1 MRFDSGATTFKNK
14 NDHTILMKIVLVKT
28 PYLHLFRTETE
39 NAYPLGL
46 AHIAS
51 ILRASGFEVT
61 MLDPENQGMDL
72 EAFKKRIKEEKP
84 DIFGIASATMNFE
97 KASEFTK
104 IARNFGAKTILG
116 GIHATAAYQEVIK
129 NNNEFDYVVF
139 GEAEETI
146 VELCTFIR
154 DGKPSLQSILGLAY
168 REKGEPKVTAS
179 RPFLEDLDKLPSPQ
193 WDLLNVGT
201 YTLPDFIYPGKR
213 GVTIVTA
220 RGCPAKCIFC
230 SVPLMN
236 GYKFRHFSAKRIVDD
251 METLVKKHNME
262 FIAFRDDTFTVSRQ
276 RVMDICYLLMERNI
290 KVRWYCLARVNTV
303 DQEMLFLMK
312 KAGCEMMHYGVES
325 ADQKILNTLK
335 KGINVQ
341 QIRDAV
347 QWTHNA
353 GIKIAGSFIFGNP
366 GETQETMDNTLNL
379 AIELDPDIAH
389 FFVMAPLPGTEL
401 YEKYKS
407 IYFDEDIGNRESSY
421 GIYSMSEKSS
431 FRCGDISYHDLKK
444 QLVKATRKFYFRPHY
459 IVKKMKQ
466 IRRYDDVKVLVH
478 NGFALAKS
486 MVHLQGSSSDVAE
499 AAH

>member
-1 MRFDSGATTFKNK
+1 MVITFKK
-14 NDHTILMKIVLVKT
+14 YGDSTASMKIILVKT
-28 PYLHLFRTETE
+28 PYLYLFRTETE

-51 ILRASGFEVT
+51 ILRASNFEVII
-61 MLDPENQGMDL
+61 LDPENQGMDT
-72 EAFKKRIKEEKP
+72 EAFKKAIEAEKP
-84 DIFGIASATMNFE
+84 DIFGIACATMNFE
-97 KASEFTK
+97 KALELTK
-104 IARNFGAKTILG
+104 IAKNFGAKTILG
-116 GIHATAAYQEVIK
+116 GIHATAAYEEVIK
-129 NNNEFDYVVF
+129 QNPEFDYVVF

-146 VELCTFIR
+146 VELCQSIR
-154 DGKPSLQSILGLAY
+154 EGTPALSTILGLAY
-168 REKGEPKVTAS
+168 RENEIPKINPK

-193 WDLLNVGT
+193 WDLLNIGT

-251 METLVKKHNME
+251 METLVKKYNIE
-262 FIAFRDDTFTVSRQ
+262 FIAFRDDTFTVSRE
-276 RVMDICYLLMERNI
+276 RVVDICHLLLERNI
-290 KVRWYCLARVNTV
+290 KVQWYCLARVNTV
-303 DQEMLFLMK
+303 DQEMLFLMR

-325 ADQKILNTLK
+325 AEQKILNTLK

-347 QWTHNA
+347 RWTHAA

-366 GETQETMDNTLNL
+366 GETQETMDKTVDL

-407 IYFDEDIGNRESSY
+407 IYFDDDIGTRESSY

-431 FRCGDISYHDLKK
+431 FRCGDIKYDDLKR
-444 QLVKATRKFYFRPHY
+444 QLVKANRTFYFRPHY
-459 IVKKMKQ
+459 IMKKMKQ
-466 IRRYDDVKVLVH
+466 IRGYDDVKVLVH

-486 MVHLQGSSSDVAE
+486 MVQLHGSSGDSGE
-499 AAH
+499 AAAQ

>member
-1 MRFDSGATTFKNK
+1 
-14 NDHTILMKIVLVKT
+14 MKVILVKT

-51 ILRASGFEVT
+51 ILRAAGFEVT
-61 MLDPENQGMDL
+61 MLDPENQRMDT
-72 EAFKKRIKEEKP
+72 EAFKKKIEQEKP

-97 KASEFTK
+97 KAIELTK
-104 IARNFGAKTILG
+104 IARDVGAKTILG
-116 GIHATAAYQEVIK
+116 GIHATAAYEDVIK

-146 VELCTFIR
+146 VELCQFIR
-154 DGKPSLQSILGLAY
+154 DGKPSLQTILGLAY
-168 REKGEPKVTAS
+168 KEKGIPKINPK
-179 RPFLEDLDKLPSPQ
+179 RPFLDDLDKLPPPK
-193 WDLLNVGT
+193 WDLLDLGV
-201 YTLPDFIYPGKR
+201 YTIPDFIYQGKR
-213 GVTIVTA
+213 GITIVTA

-251 METLVKKHNME
+251 MITLVRKHNIE

-276 RVMDICYLLMERNI
+276 RVVDICNLLLERNI
-290 KVRWYCLARVNTV
+290 KVRWYCLARVSTV
-303 DQEMLFLMK
+303 DQELLFLMK
-312 KAGCEMMHYGVES
+312 KAGCERMAYGVES
-325 ADQKILNTLK
+325 GDQKILNILK
-335 KGINVQ
+335 KGININ
-341 QIRDAV
+341 QIRNAYK
-347 QWTHNA
+347 WTHNA
-353 GIKIAGSFIFGNP
+353 GIKSVGSFIFGNP
-366 GETQETMDNTLNL
+366 GETQETMDKTVNL
-379 AIELDPDIAH
+379 AMELDPDIAH

-431 FRCGDISYHDLKK
+431 FRCGNLSYEDLKK
-444 QLVKATRKFYFRPHY
+444 QLVKANRKFYFRPHY
-459 IVKKMKQ
+459 VMKKMKQ

-486 MVHLQGSSSDVAE
+486 MVQLQGSNSDSAE

>member
-1 MRFDSGATTFKNK
+1 
-14 NDHTILMKIVLVKT
+14 MKIVLVKT
-28 PYLHLFRTETE
+28 PYLYLFRTETE

-61 MLDPENQGMDL
+61 MLDPENQEMDT
-72 EAFKKRIKEEKP
+72 EAFKKRIEEEKP

-97 KASEFTK
+97 KALEFTK
-104 IARNFGAKTILG
+104 IARDFGAKTILG
-116 GIHATAAYQEVIK
+116 GIHATAAYKEVIK
-129 NNNEFDYVVF
+129 NNPEFDYVVF

-168 REKGEPKVTAS
+168 REDGSSKVNAS
-179 RPFLEDLDKLPSPQ
+179 RPFLDDLDTLPSPQ
-193 WDLLNVGT
+193 WDLLDIGS

-251 METLVKKHNME
+251 METLVKKHNIE

-276 RVMDICYLLMERNI
+276 RVVDICTLLLERNV

-401 YEKYKS
+401 YERYKS

-431 FRCGDISYHDLKK
+431 FRCGDISYDDLKK

-486 MVHLQGSSSDVAE
+486 MVHLQGSSGDAAE

>member
-1 MRFDSGATTFKNK
+1 
-14 NDHTILMKIVLVKT
+14 MKIILVKT
-28 PYLHLFRTETE
+28 PYLYLFRTETE

-46 AHIAS
+46 AHLTS
-51 ILRASGFEVT
+51 ILRESGFEVS
-61 MLDPENQGMDL
+61 MLDPENQGMDT
-72 EAFKKRIKEEKP
+72 ESFKRKIEQEKP
-84 DIFGIASATMNFE
+84 DIFGIACATMNFD
-97 KASEFTK
+97 KALELTK
-104 IARNFGAKTILG
+104 IAKKIGAKTILG
-116 GIHATAAYQEVIK
+116 GIHATAAYEEVIK
-129 NNNEFDYVVF
+129 SNPEFDYVVF
-139 GEAEETI
+139 GEAEKTI

-154 DGKPSLQSILGLAY
+154 GAKPSLHSILGLAY
-168 REKGEPKVTAS
+168 RENGSPKVNPA
-179 RPFLEDLDKLPSPQ
+179 RPFLEDLDKLPPPQ
-193 WDLLNVGT
+193 WDLLDLGV

-213 GVTIVTA
+213 GITIVTA

-251 METLVKKHNME
+251 MEILVKKHNIE

-276 RVMDICYLLMERNI
+276 RVMDICNLLLERDV

-341 QIRDAV
+341 QIRDAA

-366 GETQETMDNTLNL
+366 GETQETMDKTVEL
-379 AIELDPDIAH
+379 ALELDPDIAH

-431 FRCGDISYHDLKK
+431 FRCGNLSYEDLKK
-444 QLVKATRKFYFRPHY
+444 QLVKANRRFYFRSHY
-459 IVKKMKQ
+459 IMKKMRQ
-466 IRRYDDVKVLVH
+466 IRGYDDMKVLAH

-486 MVHLQGSSSDVAE
+486 MVQLQGSNSESAD

>member
-1 MRFDSGATTFKNK
+1 
-14 NDHTILMKIVLVKT
+14 MKIVLVKT
-28 PYLHLFRTETE
+28 PYLYLFRTETE

-51 ILRASGFEVT
+51 ILRAAGFKVT
-61 MLDPENQGMDL
+61 MLDPENQGMDTD
-72 EAFKKRIKEEKP
+72 AFKKKIEEEKP
-84 DIFGIASATMNFE
+84 DIFGIASATMNFG
-97 KASEFTK
+97 KALELTK
-104 IARNFGAKTILG
+104 IAREVGAKTILG
-116 GIHATAAYQEVIK
+116 GIHATAAHEEVIK
-129 NNNEFDYVVF
+129 NNPEFDYVVF

-146 VELCTFIR
+146 VELCQNIR
-154 DGKPSLQSILGLAY
+154 DGTPALSTILGLAY
-168 REKGEPKVTAS
+168 HENGVPKINPK
-179 RPFLEDLDKLPSPQ
+179 RPFLEDLDKLPSPH
-193 WDLLNVGT
+193 WDLLDNSS

-251 METLVKKHNME
+251 METLVKKHKIE

-276 RVMDICYLLMERNI
+276 RVVDICNLLLERNI
-290 KVRWYCLARVNTV
+290 TVRWYCLARVNTV

-341 QIRDAV
+341 QIRDAAR
-347 QWTHNA
+347 WTHNA
-353 GIKIAGSFIFGNP
+353 DIKIAGSFIFGNP

-401 YEKYKS
+401 YEKYRS
-407 IYFDEDIGNRESSY
+407 VYFDDDIGNRESSY

-431 FRCGDISYHDLKK
+431 FRCGDLNYDDLKK
-444 QLVKATRKFYFRPHY
+444 QLVKATQKFYFRPHY
-459 IVKKMKQ
+459 IMKKMKQ

-478 NGFALAKS
+478 NGVALAKS
-486 MVHLQGSSSDVAE
+486 MVQLHGSTSAAAAE